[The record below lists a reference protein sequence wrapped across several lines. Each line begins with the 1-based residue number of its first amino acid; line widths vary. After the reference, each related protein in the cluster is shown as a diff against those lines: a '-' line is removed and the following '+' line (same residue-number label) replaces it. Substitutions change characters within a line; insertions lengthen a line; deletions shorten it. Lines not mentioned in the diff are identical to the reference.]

1 MIIQNFTK
9 LGDTKNKQR
18 ALDILETGL
27 FAAMPEQKLTKIL
40 KKNQIKIGKKSIRL
54 SGYENIYLVAFGKA
68 ADSMAKAA
76 NSLSKIKSGIIV
88 MPKGSTPYIRN
99 KKFQI
104 FKSSHP
110 IPNKTSVRAAKSV
123 LQFLKKRKKNEF
135 VIFLVS
141 GGASALLALPN
152 GITLKQKIKV
162 TKLLLKSGATI
173 QEINCIRKHLSKIK
187 GGKLIEGMNCSGV
200 SLVMSDVMGDDLSSI
215 ASGTT
220 YYDKTTFRDAFNI
233 IKKYNL
239 AKKLPKSVIKILKSG
254 SLGKIPE
261 TPKKQKIKNY
271 IISSNSD
278 CLEAMAKKSK
288 KLGLSCKTKHISG
301 NVKDASKKLVRL
313 APKKIKSCV
322 IFGGETTVHVI
333 GNGVGGRNQELV
345 LRILQKLQKKNQTMV
360 IASLGTDGIDGNS
373 KYAGALSENISANPK
388 EIKSILQNNN
398 SESFFKKYGGLIKTG
413 NTKTNLMDIG
423 LLLN

>member
-9 LGDTKNKQR
+9 LASTKKKRN
-18 ALDILETGL
+18 ALEILEAGL
-27 FAAMPEQKLTKIL
+27 YAAMPKQNLKKIV

-54 SGYENIYLVAFGKA
+54 SDYENIYLVAFGKA
-68 ADSMAKAA
+68 ADSMAKTV
-76 NSLSKIKSGIIV
+76 NSIINIKKGIIV
-88 MPKGSTPYIRN
+88 MPKGSESVIKN

-110 IPNKTSVRAAKSV
+110 LPNNTSVHAAKTI
-123 LQFLKKRKKNEF
+123 LQFLQKRKKNDY

-141 GGASALLALPN
+141 GGSSALLALPDR
-152 GITLKQKIKV
+152 ITLKQKIKV
-162 TKLLLKSGATI
+162 TNQLLKSGATI
-173 QEINCIRKHLSKIK
+173 QELNCVRKHLSKIK
-187 GGKLIEGMNCSGV
+187 GGKLIEAMNCSGV

-220 YYDKTTFRDAFNI
+220 YYDKTTFRNALNI
-233 IKKYNL
+233 TKKYNL
-239 AKKLPKSVIKILKSG
+239 AKKLPKPVIKILKSG

-301 NVKDASKKLVRL
+301 NVKDASKKLARL

-322 IFGGETTVHVI
+322 IFGGETTVHVT

-345 LRILQKLQKKNQTMV
+345 LRILQKLQKKNQTIV

-388 EIKSILQNNN
+388 EIKLILQNNN

>member
-9 LGDTKNKQR
+9 LASTKKKRN
-18 ALDILETGL
+18 ALEILEAGL
-27 FAAMPEQKLTKIL
+27 YAAMPKQNLKKIV
-40 KKNQIKIGKKSIRL
+40 KKNQIKIGNKPIPISQ
-54 SGYENIYLVAFGKA
+54 YENIYLIAFGKA
-68 ADSMAKAA
+68 ADSMAKTV
-76 NSLSKIKSGIIV
+76 NSIINIKKGIIV
-88 MPKGSTPYIRN
+88 MPKGSESVIKN

-110 IPNKTSVRAAKSV
+110 LPNNTSVQVAKTI

-239 AKKLPKSVIKILKSG
+239 AKKLPKPVIKILKSG

-413 NTKTNLMDIG
+413 TTKTNLMDIG

>member
-9 LGDTKNKQR
+9 LADTKNKQR

-88 MPKGSTPYIRN
+88 MPKGSTPCIRN

-104 FKSSHP
+104 FKSNHP

-152 GITLKQKIKV
+152 GITLQQKIKV

-187 GGKLIEGMNCSGV
+187 GGKLIEAMNCSGV

-215 ASGTT
+215 ASGITF
-220 YYDKTTFRDAFNI
+220 YDKTTFSDALNI

-239 AKKLPKSVIKILKSG
+239 TKKLPKPVIKILKSG

-261 TPKKQKIKNY
+261 TPKKTEN
-271 IISSNSD
+271 
-278 CLEAMAKKSK
+278 K
-288 KLGLSCKTKHISG
+288 KLH
-301 NVKDASKKLVRL
+301 
-313 APKKIKSCV
+313 
-322 IFGGETTVHVI
+322 
-333 GNGVGGRNQELV
+333 
-345 LRILQKLQKKNQTMV
+345 
-360 IASLGTDGIDGNS
+360 
-373 KYAGALSENISANPK
+373 Y
-388 EIKSILQNNN
+388 
-398 SESFFKKYGGLIKTG
+398 FK
-413 NTKTNLMDIG
+413 
-423 LLLN
+423 